1 MASPRLIRFVFSLLL
16 LGGSTDLAAQRSE
29 PVGVRNSRDS
39 TAAKDLTQP
48 DLACAAR
55 RVAVVGGGAFSG
67 MAIGTLIYAI
77 GNLLSSDH
85 GSIYRRGQHRSEV
98 RGAILGGGFSALVLA
113 VVTCDQLAS
122 GRDEV
127 RLPPRHAGFH

>member
-1 MASPRLIRFVFSLLL
+1 MASRPLILFVFSLLL

-39 TAAKDLTQP
+39 TAARDQAQP

-55 RVAVVGGGAFSG
+55 RVAVVGGGAFIG
-67 MAIGTLIYAI
+67 MAMGRLIYAI

-98 RGAILGGGFSALVLA
+98 RGAILGGAFNALML
-113 VVTCDQLAS
+113 VVVRCDQLAS
-122 GRDEV
+122 GSDPVTR
-127 RLPPRHAGFH
+127 PPKHAGFH